1 MKASLVNKI
10 SSYVFAVLMIA
21 SAVVL
26 GLFFL
31 VGYDNYTTL
40 NGNSVVDPQN
50 TDLLIYWMYAL
61 VAAGI
66 IFVILFVIA
75 QFFATLKT
83 NPGRAVNSIVLILLV
98 VALFGGAYALAD
110 DTPIRMADNSMFD
123 NKGDLILTDVCVYV
137 QYVLLAVSVL
147 LTVVSLLGVFKALNK
162 VKA

>member
-1 MKASLVNKI
+1 MKAFVINKI
-10 SSYVFAVLMIA
+10 SSYVFAALMIA

-26 GLFFL
+26 GLFFF
-31 VGYDNYTTL
+31 VGYDNYITL
-40 NGNSVVDPQN
+40 NGKSVVDPQF
-50 TDLLIYWMYAL
+50 TDLLMYWMYAL

-66 IFVILFVIA
+66 VFVILFVIA

-83 NPGRAVNSIVLILLV
+83 NPRSAMNTVIGIVLV

-110 DTPIRMADNSMFD
+110 DAPIRMADNTLFEDKFNLMLS
-123 NKGDLILTDVCVYV
+123 DVCIYV

-147 LTVVSLLGVFKALNK
+147 LTVVSLLGVKAK

>member
-1 MKASLVNKI
+1 MKASVINKI
-10 SSYVFAVLMIA
+10 SSYVFAALVGV

-26 GLFFL
+26 GLFFF
-31 VGYDNYTTL
+31 VGYDNYITL
-40 NGNSVVDPQN
+40 NGKSVVDPQF
-50 TDLLIYWMYAL
+50 TDLLMYWMYAL

-66 IFVILFVIA
+66 VFVVLFVIA

-83 NPGRAVNSIVLILLV
+83 NPRSAMNTVIGIVLV

-110 DTPIRMADNSMFD
+110 DAPIRMADNTLFEDKFNLMLS
-123 NKGDLILTDVCVYV
+123 DVCIYV

-147 LTVVSLLGVFKALNK
+147 LTVVSLLGVKAK

>member
-1 MKASLVNKI
+1 MKASVINKI
-10 SSYVFAVLMIA
+10 SSYVFAALVGV

-26 GLFFL
+26 GLFFF
-31 VGYDNYTTL
+31 VGYDNYITL
-40 NGNSVVDPQN
+40 NGKSVVDPQF
-50 TDLLIYWMYAL
+50 TDLLMYWMYDL

-66 IFVILFVIA
+66 VFVVLFVIA

-83 NPGRAVNSIVLILLV
+83 NPRSAMNTVIGIVLV

-110 DTPIRMADNSMFD
+110 DAPIRMADNTLFEDKFNLMLS
-123 NKGDLILTDVCVYV
+123 DVCIYV

-147 LTVVSLLGVFKALNK
+147 LTVVSLLGVKAK